1 MVLNPEEV
9 VLFFGADNPASNHYL
24 GGFVD
29 DGLGFRTTEHFIM
42 YKKAM
47 LFHNSSVAQQILRAR
62 TAMGAKKLG
71 RQVEPFDET
80 VWYNWAS
87 IIMGQA
93 KIKQA
98 RQNPIVLQY
107 YVERAG
113 KLFIEVSPY
122 DEIWGIKLA
131 EDHPDVLEPNK
142 WKGLNL
148 CGFTNTQV
156 ALHLAGSTRT

>member
-1 MVLNPEEV
+1 MKLDPNKV

-24 GGFVD
+24 GGFVV
-29 DGLGFRTTEHFIM
+29 DGIGFRTTEHFIM

-47 LFHNSSVAQQILRAR
+47 LFQDHGVAEQILRAR
-62 TAMGAKKLG
+62 TPMGAKKLG
-71 RQVEPFDET
+71 RQVKNFDKKT
-80 VWYNWAS
+80 WYSWAS
-87 IIMGQA
+87 VIMGKGKVAQA
-93 KIKQA
+93 E
-98 RQNPIVLQY
+98 QNPIVLQY

-113 KLFIEVSPY
+113 KFFIEVSPY

-148 CGFTNTQV
+148 CGYTNTQV
-156 ALHLAGSTRT
+156 ALHLANNTRI